1 MTESAPLLLVVEDE
15 LAMCKLLRASLA
27 SRGYQLMEAFTA
39 TDGLNKAASRIPDL
53 VLLDLGLPDMD
64 GLEVTRRLRQWAN
77 FPIIV
82 ISARG
87 REEDKILAL
96 DAGADDYVTK
106 PFGTGELAARIRVAL
121 KNASAKKPGAPAE
134 PVLTVGALQLDLGRH
149 TVLVSG
155 REVHLTPTEF
165 KLFATLM
172 KHAGRVLTHRQLLTE
187 VWGEAFQNNTQYLRV
202 YMVQLRHKLEA
213 DPARPRHLTT
223 VPAIGYR
230 LKTH

>member
-1 MTESAPLLLVVEDE
+1 LLLVVEDE
-15 LAMCKLLRASLA
+15 PAMCRFLGASLA
-27 SRGYQLMEAFTA
+27 SRGYRLLEASSGNDA
-39 TDGLNKAASRIPDL
+39 LGKAASRGPDL

-64 GLEVTRRLRQWAN
+64 GLEVTRRLREWAN

-87 REEDKILAL
+87 REEDKVLAL
-96 DAGADDYVTK
+96 DAGADDYLTK

-121 KNASAKKPGAPAE
+121 KNAASKKLGATPE
-134 PVLTVGALQLDLGRH
+134 RVITVGALQLDLERH
-149 TVLVSG
+149 AVFVSG

-172 KHAGRVLTHRQLLTE
+172 KHAGRVLTHRQLLAE
-187 VWGEAFQNNTQYLRV
+187 VWGEAYAHNTQYLRV

-230 LKTH
+230 LRTR

>member
-1 MTESAPLLLVVEDE
+1 MSETTPLVLLVEDE
-15 LAMCKLLRASLA
+15 PSMCKLLRASLS
-27 SRGYQLMEAFTA
+27 SRGYRTLEAFTGA
-39 TDGLNKAASRIPDL
+39 DGIGKVASRSPDL

-77 FPIIV
+77 VPIIV

-96 DAGADDYVTK
+96 DAGANDYLTK

-121 KNASAKKPGAPAE
+121 KHSVAKNIGAIPE
-134 PVLTVGALQLDLGRH
+134 PILTVGALQLDLDRH
-149 TVLVSG
+149 VVSVSG

-172 KHAGRVLTHRQLLTE
+172 KHAGRVLTHRYLLEE
-187 VWGEAFQNNTQYLRV
+187 VWGETYASNTQYLRV

-230 LKTH
+230 LKPD

>member
-1 MTESAPLLLVVEDE
+1 M
-15 LAMCKLLRASLA
+15 
-27 SRGYQLMEAFTA
+27 
-39 TDGLNKAASRIPDL
+39 
-53 VLLDLGLPDMD
+53 
-64 GLEVTRRLRQWAN
+64 
-77 FPIIV
+77 
-82 ISARG
+82 
-87 REEDKILAL
+87 
-96 DAGADDYVTK
+96 TK

-121 KNASAKKPGAPAE
+121 KNASAKKQGSAAE
-134 PVLTVGALQLDLGRH
+134 PILTVGELQVDLGRH
-149 TVLVSG
+149 TVSVSG
-155 REVHLTPTEF
+155 REVYLTPTEF

-187 VWGEAFQNNTQYLRV
+187 VWGEAFENNTQYLRV